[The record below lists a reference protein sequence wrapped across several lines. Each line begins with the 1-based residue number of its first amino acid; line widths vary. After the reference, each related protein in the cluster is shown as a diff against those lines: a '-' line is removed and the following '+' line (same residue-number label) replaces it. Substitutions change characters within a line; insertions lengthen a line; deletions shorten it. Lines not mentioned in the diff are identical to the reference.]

1 MHMNFFKTFLASLLA
16 LIVCFGL
23 MSMLWALI
31 LVGMLASLGSTAP
44 SVSNNSVLRLD
55 MGTITDAPASSPLD
69 KFDFISMTT
78 TSRTTLLSALSAIK
92 AAAEDHRIKGI
103 YINFDE
109 NTSVSL
115 SSLEEIRAEL
125 VKFKESGKFIVAYN
139 ENYGQTGYY
148 LSSVAD
154 KIYMN
159 PEGDFAWRGIS
170 LHTMFYKG
178 LLDKLDI
185 EPMIFRH
192 GTFKSAV
199 EPYMYDRMSY
209 ENRLQYQ
216 TLANSIWGMV
226 VDAVSKSRNIPE
238 QSLQEWAS
246 SLAID
251 SPGAAFANGLV
262 DGLRYED
269 QVMSELNTMIGHWSR
284 EESAASENGEVE
296 SVGENGKSAVP
307 EGEAPEVEMKN
318 DDYTVISDSVRYNT
332 ETEVWESL
340 ETLAGNASEEM
351 GAETEAGTMAVS
363 GKKSKRGGESDP
375 NIVSFGD
382 YVAHASARGES
393 VSKNKIAIIYAE
405 GSIVS
410 GQGGSGQ
417 IGSAAMLKRLS
428 KVRRDP
434 NVKAVVFRVNSPG
447 GSALASEVMWRE
459 LQLLKQE
466 VPVIVSMGEYAASG
480 GYYISTPADVIY
492 ADKSTLTG
500 SIGVFGMYANIGRTL
515 KNKLGVTIDGVN
527 TNTYSDHGSMF
538 RDMSPAERAYVQ
550 KSIEAI
556 YKTFVGHV
564 ADGRNMTF
572 EEVDKIGQGRVW
584 TGVDALNIGLV
595 DGHGGIF
602 DAITIAADRAGI
614 SDDFRIWEVAET
626 PTGLAALLGGI
637 SESVRSAV
645 LRDEMGEM
653 FIHYN
658 RLKEML
664 DEQGVQAR
672 MPYIM
677 EIQ

>member
-1 MHMNFFKTFLASLLA
+1 MNFFKTFLASLLA
-16 LIVCFGL
+16 LIVGFGL

-31 LVGMLASLGSTAP
+31 LVGVIASFGSSTP

-55 MGTITDAPASSPLD
+55 MGTITDAPASSP
-69 KFDFISMTT
+69 FDDIDFFSMTT
-78 TSRTTLLSALSAIK
+78 TSRTTLLSALSAIR
-92 AAAEDHRIKGI
+92 AAADDHRIEGI
-103 YINFDE
+103 YINFGE

-125 VKFKESGKFIVAYN
+125 VTFKESGKFIVAYN

-159 PEGDFAWRGIS
+159 PEGDFAWRGLS

-199 EPYMYDRMSY
+199 EPYLYDRMSY

-216 TLANSIWGMV
+216 MLANSIWDMI
-226 VDAVSKSRNIPE
+226 VDAVSESRGIPE

-251 SPGAAFANGLV
+251 SPSAALASGLV

-269 QVMSELNTMIGHWSR
+269 EVMTELNAMIRHWSR
-284 EESAASENGEVE
+284 EEPIEEEVVEGVAENAVAESEIIEE
-296 SVGENGKSAVP
+296 
-307 EGEAPEVEMKN
+307 
-318 DDYTVISDSVRYNT
+318 
-332 ETEVWESL
+332 EVWESVEIL
-340 ETLAGNASEEM
+340 AEDIPVETIEDVE
-351 GAETEAGTMAVS
+351 ETEAAEEAAVD
-363 GKKSKRGGESDP
+363 GKKSKRGGESNP
-375 NIVSFGD
+375 KIVSFGD
-382 YVAHASARGES
+382 YVAHTSAQGRGT
-393 VSKNKIAIIYAE
+393 SKNKIAIIYAE

-410 GQGGSGQ
+410 GSGSSGQ
-417 IGSAAMLKRLS
+417 IGSAAMLKKLS
-428 KVRRDP
+428 QVRRDP

-459 LQLLKQE
+459 LQLLKAE
-466 VPVIVSMGEYAASG
+466 VPVIVSMGDYAASG
-480 GYYISTPADVIY
+480 GYYISAPADVIY
-492 ADKSTLTG
+492 ANKSTLTG

-515 KNKLGVTIDGVN
+515 KNKLGITVDGVN

-538 RDMSPAERAYVQ
+538 RDMSPAEKAYVQ
-550 KSIEAI
+550 KSIEAV
-556 YKTFVGHV
+556 YTTFVGHV

-584 TGVDALNIGLV
+584 TGADAINIGLV
-595 DGHGGIF
+595 DGHGGIY
-602 DAITIAADRAGI
+602 DAIAIAADRAGI
-614 SDDFRIWEVAET
+614 TEDYRIWEVADA
-626 PTGLAALLGGI
+626 PTGFAALLGGI

-658 RLKEML
+658 HLKEMFE
-664 DEQGVQAR
+664 EQGVQAR
-672 MPYIM
+672 MPYVM